1 MTPSNSKDTT
11 VLFFLKNELGKIKVC
26 SDQSTPNSFNKFNSS
41 VIITHI
47 QKEVYDCMFLKDFI
61 DAILK

>member
-26 SDQSTPNSFNKFNSS
+26 SDQSTPNSFSKFNSS

-47 QKEVYDCMFLKDFI
+47 
-61 DAILK
+61 